1 MPDQAI
7 DPAAATGDD
16 AGAGDPR
23 LFFLPVAELCSRR
36 LVSCAPGDRV
46 DAVAATMREQG
57 VSSVVVLDGV
67 AAAGI
72 VTDRDLR
79 NKVVAAGRDPRS
91 MTAAEVMST
100 PLVSV
105 GERAP
110 LHEALYRMSR
120 ERIHRVG
127 VVDDAGVLVG
137 LVTATDVLRLQ
148 ARSALALVHEIEQ
161 AADVE
166 ALGAAHRRIE
176 RLVVRL
182 VRTGVP
188 TPELVRTVAQLNDRV
203 LVRLIELVRARDFPQ
218 LTTRFA
224 FLVLGSEA
232 RREQTLAT
240 DQDNAIVHADD
251 LGGDELTE
259 LERFSHAV
267 IDALIGIGVPECKG
281 GIMARNAEWRRSLA
295 QWKHTLGRWYGTP
308 TPEHVLAGAMFF
320 DLRTVYGDAG
330 FERELKQHVAAVL
343 HDNARFLVHAGANV
357 VKFAPPLGL
366 FGRLKTER
374 KNGRRTMD
382 IKKAGL
388 FLITEGV
395 KVLAQQAGHVD
406 GGTRERIHAL
416 ATGGVLRPAEAGDIE
431 AAFDWL
437 AELRLRAQVQA
448 IEAGGK
454 PVNELDVDRLDS
466 IERMRLKV
474 ALETVAMLRTLLE
487 QRLRLETVR

>member
-1 MPDQAI
+1 
-7 DPAAATGDD
+7 
-16 AGAGDPR
+16 
-23 LFFLPVAELCSRR
+23 
-36 LVSCAPGDRV
+36 
-46 DAVAATMREQG
+46 MREQG

-79 NKVVAAGRDPRS
+79 NKVVAAGCDPRAL
-91 MTAAEVMST
+91 TAAEVMSA
-100 PLVSV
+100 PLLSV

-110 LHEALYRMSR
+110 VHEALYRMSR

-127 VVDDAGVLVG
+127 VVDDAGALVG

-203 LVRLIELVRARDFPQ
+203 LVRLIELVRARDFPA

-259 LERFSHAV
+259 L
-267 IDALIGIGVPECKG
+267 
-281 GIMARNAEWRRSLA
+281 
-295 QWKHTLGRWYGTP
+295 
-308 TPEHVLAGAMFF
+308 
-320 DLRTVYGDAG
+320 
-330 FERELKQHVAAVL
+330 
-343 HDNARFLVHAGANV
+343 
-357 VKFAPPLGL
+357 
-366 FGRLKTER
+366 
-374 KNGRRTMD
+374 
-382 IKKAGL
+382 
-388 FLITEGV
+388 
-395 KVLAQQAGHVD
+395 
-406 GGTRERIHAL
+406 
-416 ATGGVLRPAEAGDIE
+416 
-431 AAFDWL
+431 
-437 AELRLRAQVQA
+437 
-448 IEAGGK
+448 
-454 PVNELDVDRLDS
+454 
-466 IERMRLKV
+466 
-474 ALETVAMLRTLLE
+474 
-487 QRLRLETVR
+487 